1 MSLTT
6 GHTADNI
13 YGRVWSKTGHTTAG
27 FRSVF
32 HPSNFQIL
40 TIFSLD
46 SIIIKTVSPLTL
58 KVYCPDLTSPGG
70 PPPLLSSPLITIII
84 NCFLESIRR
93 GGSLAASLLSLEKHK
108 FSSRSDPAQL
118 ASLYR
123 LNHSQWENWRRNAFL
138 HEWIIIEYA
147 YKEPCN
153 LELWVTELSTNWKW
167 ILRHAGP

>member
-13 YGRVWSKTGHTTAG
+13 SARVWSKTGQSS
-27 FRSVF
+27 RIQISLSSIKL
-32 HPSNFQIL
+32 SNSDRF
-40 TIFSLD
+40 FLD
-46 SIIIKTVSPLTL
+46 SIIIKNVSPLTL

-70 PPPLLSSPLITIII
+70 PLLPSPLITIII

-93 GGSLAASLLSLEKHK
+93 GGALAASLLSLEKHK

-123 LNHSQWENWRRNAFL
+123 LNHSQWENWRRDAFL

-147 YKEPCN
+147 YKDTRN

-167 ILRHAGP
+167 ILRHARP

>member
-13 YGRVWSKTGHTTAG
+13 SARVWSKTGQSS
-27 FRSVF
+27 RIQISLSSIKL
-32 HPSNFQIL
+32 SNSDRF
-40 TIFSLD
+40 FLD
-46 SIIIKTVSPLTL
+46 SIIIKNVSPLTL

-70 PPPLLSSPLITIII
+70 PLLPSPLITIII

-93 GGSLAASLLSLEKHK
+93 GGALAASLLSLEKHK

-153 LELWVTELSTNWKW
+153 LELWVTKLSTKWKW

>member
-6 GHTADNI
+6 GHTADTI
-13 YGRVWSKTGHTTAG
+13 SGQKLVRLAG

-40 TIFSLD
+40 TVFSLIVLLSKMFPRWLSR
-46 SIIIKTVSPLTL
+46 SIVLTWPVL
-58 KVYCPDLTSPGG
+58 VVP
-70 PPPLLSSPLITIII
+70 SSPLITIII

-93 GGSLAASLLSLEKHK
+93 GGALAASLLSLEKHK